1 MGKDQ
6 VGRQPFLMWAAGQD
20 SMMGA
25 SLRSFT
31 HIWSPPDLQDSV
43 LAITGTGLLSYIR
56 PVGEEF
62 WILWPR

>member
-1 MGKDQ
+1 MEVFSDASEVLMGT
-6 VGRQPFLMWAAGQD
+6 
-20 SMMGA
+20 
-25 SLRSFT
+25 LRFT